1 MDRLERLL
9 AECPTLFR
17 GGRTSTSASAFRP
30 TGYAELDALLPGAG
44 WPMGRLIEIQTPAPG
59 LAEIRLLLPALRQM
73 QAEGRWVIWVAP
85 PYRPYPP
92 GLAQAGLDLSR
103 ALCVDPAT
111 PADLWW
117 CLEKLLHHP
126 ACGIVMA
133 WPSRCDN
140 TILRRLQLAVEAG
153 GALGALFLR
162 QTMTHSPA
170 AVRLQLAYRA
180 DALWVHVHKAR
191 GSWKEGCV
199 PLGRADAPASS

>member
-17 GGRTSTSASAFRP
+17 GGQTSAPPSAFRP
-30 TGYAELDALLPGAG
+30 TGYPELDALLPGAG

-103 ALCVDPAT
+103 TLCVDPAT
-111 PADLWW
+111 PTDLWW